1 MRACGITFAI
11 IESKKGCDLLIM
23 DYKDYYKTLG
33 VSRDA
38 TQDEI
43 KKKYRKM
50 AAKFHPDKNPGNKR
64 AEEKFKEIGEA
75 YEVLKDPE
83 KRKLY
88 DQVGSDWKKY
98 QQAGA
103 SADDFNWQQYARQGG
118 GGGRQRVNINMDDMF
133 SGGRQSSGGGSPFSS
148 FFETLFGGGQF
159 GGNGGDPFG
168 GAASQGYS
176 TRSRQRAKPADTE
189 AQINVELSDVLH
201 GVDKQLRIGHEK
213 MKVKIPAG
221 IEDGKRLKL
230 KGKGQPGP
238 DGRKGDL
245 FLKINIREPEG
256 YERKGKDI
264 IQSVKLPV
272 YKAALGGELKVQ
284 TLDGKVKLNIP
295 PATQNGSM
303 FRLSNR
309 GLPEFKNPENR
320 GNYYIKVSLSLPENL
335 TQEEKRLYKKLEQ
348 LRS

>member
-1 MRACGITFAI
+1 
-11 IESKKGCDLLIM
+11 M

-38 TQDEI
+38 TQEEI

-103 SADDFNWQQYARQGG
+103 GADDFNWQQYAGQ
-118 GGGRQRVNINMDDMF
+118 GGGRQRTNINMEDLF
-133 SGGRQSSGGGSPFSS
+133 GGGQHSSGAGSPFSS

-168 GAASQGYS
+168 RQTSQTYSGA
-176 TRSRQRAKPADTE
+176 RSRRQSRVADTE
-189 AQINVELSDVLH
+189 AQINVDLADVIR
-201 GVDKQLRIGHEK
+201 GVEKQLRIGSEK

-230 KGKGQPGP
+230 KGKGKPGH
-238 DGRKGDL
+238 GGVKGDL
-245 FLKINIREPEG
+245 YLKININEPDG

-264 IQSVKLPV
+264 IQTVEVPV
-272 YKAALGGELKVQ
+272 YQAALGGELTVQ

-295 PATQNGSM
+295 PETQNGSM
-303 FRLSNR
+303 FRLAGR
-309 GLPEFKNPENR
+309 GLPEFNNPGKR
-320 GNYYIKVSLSLPENL
+320 GNYFIKISLRIPEKL
-335 TQEEKRLYKKLEQ
+335 SSEEKKLYKKLSE